1 MSVKIKGM
9 VNLLSAHYQDII
21 INETEENIN
30 VKVTPNNLY
39 SVKVLDKAYYH
50 TNYSTLSDIEK
61 IKEIIDSYLRNNTI
75 FVIQTNG
82 RLKHRPNKY
91 FAANAYETMIDGLT
105 PISRALYLK
114 LINEELKD
122 EYKKVIKKYEEDR
135 IRHFDDIMNCKK
147 IDIRVDTK
155 RSSYII
161 EDETAYISLLANI
174 NIGEKWSSSVKL
186 LRKEAEFFKMILLE
200 FFIRANSLINGT
212 LYGDFT
218 VELFDS
224 KEKRTII
231 MDERLMEYLKEARN
245 SYSKYSK
252 ELDTIS
258 IDEYLESIEENKILQ
273 KK

>member
-1 MSVKIKGM
+1 MI
-9 VNLLSAHYQDII
+9 NLLSAHYQDII

-155 RSSYII
+155 
-161 EDETAYISLLANI
+161 
-174 NIGEKWSSSVKL
+174 
-186 LRKEAEFFKMILLE
+186 
-200 FFIRANSLINGT
+200 
-212 LYGDFT
+212 
-218 VELFDS
+218 
-224 KEKRTII
+224 
-231 MDERLMEYLKEARN
+231 
-245 SYSKYSK
+245 
-252 ELDTIS
+252 
-258 IDEYLESIEENKILQ
+258 